1 MDLSI
6 HWFGGPFGLRHDHKR
21 AVSGTADR
29 DRHEAA
35 EATEADIFETPYS
48 AELAE
53 NGADGIRSGA
63 AAEIHCVA

>member
-53 NGADGIRSGA
+53 NR
-63 AAEIHCVA
+63 C